1 MNKKFLVSVVVIFV
15 LSMGLGF
22 LVHGVLLN
30 PAYTQLQGLLFRT
43 PQDAEAYFPYMLL
56 AHVLISFGF
65 VWIYQRG
72 KEDKPFLGQGIRYG
86 LAVAVLMTI
95 PMYLIYYA
103 VQPMPP
109 ALVYKQI
116 VFDTLGVLLMG
127 IVVSW
132 LNR

>member
-15 LSMGLGF
+15 LSMALGF

-30 PAYTQLQGLLFRT
+30 AAYTQLQGLLFRT
-43 PQDAEAYFPYMLL
+43 PQDAESYFPYMLL

-127 IVVSW
+127 IVVAW

>member
-1 MNKKFLVSVVVIFV
+1 MNKKFFISVVVIFI

-22 LVHGVLLN
+22 LVHGALLN
-30 PAYTQLQGLLFRT
+30 QAYTQLPGLFRT
-43 PQDAEAYFPYMLL
+43 PQDAEAYFPFMLL
-56 AHVLISFGF
+56 AHVSIAFGF

-72 KEDKPFLGQGIRYG
+72 KEGKPFLTQGIRFG
-86 LAVAVLMTI
+86 LAVAVLMTV

-103 VQPMPP
+103 VQPMPS

-116 VFDTLGVLLMG
+116 VFDTLGMLLMG
-127 IVVSW
+127 VVVAW

>member
-1 MNKKFLVSVVVIFV
+1 MNKKFIISVVVMFV
-15 LSMGLGF
+15 LSMALGF

-30 PAYTQLQGLLFRT
+30 ESYTQLPGLFRT
-43 PQDAEAYFPYMLL
+43 PQDAQAYFPFMLL

-72 KEDKPFLGQGIRYG
+72 KEDKPFLPQGIRFG

-103 VQPMPP
+103 VQPMPA

-127 IVVSW
+127 IVVAW
-132 LNR
+132 MNK

>member
-1 MNKKFLVSVVVIFV
+1 MNKKFLISVVAIFV
-15 LSMGLGF
+15 LSMALGF

-30 PAYTQLQGLLFRT
+30 QSYTQLPGLFRT
-43 PQDAEAYFPYMLL
+43 PQDAEGYFHVMLR
-56 AHVLISFGF
+56 AHVLIAFGF

-72 KEDKPFLGQGIRYG
+72 KEDKPFLAQGIRYG

-103 VQPMPP
+103 VQPMPAP
-109 ALVYKQI
+109 LVYKQI

-127 IVVSW
+127 IVVAW
-132 LNR
+132 LNK

>member
-1 MNKKFLVSVVVIFV
+1 MNKKFFISVVVIFV
-15 LSMGLGF
+15 VSMLLGF

-30 PAYTQLQGLLFRT
+30 QAYTQLPGLFRT
-43 PQDAEAYFPYMLL
+43 PQDAQAYFPFMLL

-72 KEDKPFLGQGIRYG
+72 KEAKPFLTQGIRYG
-86 LAVAVLMTI
+86 LAIAVLMTI

-103 VQPMPP
+103 VQPMPS

-127 IVVSW
+127 VVVAW

>member
-1 MNKKFLVSVVVIFV
+1 MNKKFIISVVVMFV

-22 LVHGVLLN
+22 LLHGVLLN
-30 PAYTQLQGLLFRT
+30 QSYTQLPGLFRT
-43 PQDAEAYFPYMLL
+43 PQDAEGYFPFMLL
-56 AHVLISFGF
+56 AHVSIAFGF

-72 KEDKPFLGQGIRYG
+72 KEDKPFLTQGIRFG

-103 VQPMPP
+103 VQPMPS

-127 IVVSW
+127 VVVAW
-132 LNR
+132 LNK

>member
-1 MNKKFLVSVVVIFV
+1 MNKKFLISVVVMFV
-15 LSMGLGF
+15 LSMGS
-22 LVHGVLLN
+22 
-30 PAYTQLQGLLFRT
+30 GLSGARGAAESSLHSAAGPVSHTRRML
-43 PQDAEAYFPYMLL
+43 EAYFPFMLL
-56 AHVLISFGF
+56 AHVLIAFGF

-72 KEDKPFLGQGIRYG
+72 KEDKPFLAQGIRFG

-103 VQPMPP
+103 VQPMPS

-127 IVVSW
+127 IVVAW
-132 LNR
+132 LNK

>member
-1 MNKKFLVSVVVIFV
+1 MNKKFIVSVVVMFI

-22 LVHGVLLN
+22 LVHGLLLHQ
-30 PAYTQLQGLLFRT
+30 AYSQLPTLFRT
-43 PQDAEAYFPYMLL
+43 PQDAETYFPFMLL
-56 AHVLISFGF
+56 AHVLIAFGF

-72 KEDKPFLGQGIRYG
+72 KEDKPFLAQGIRFG
-86 LAVAVLMTI
+86 VAVAVLMTI

-103 VQPMPP
+103 VQPMPST
-109 ALVYKQI
+109 LVYKQI

-127 IVVSW
+127 IVVAW